1 MMSPKKKLR
10 ELRSRGEG
18 SRMQLNNHET
28 ASMNRREFSRVSVL
42 LPFGLRI
49 ISPEERDAS
58 QAKLFGEAIYSEL
71 STLPEIGD
79 AHLSVWMKAINAKL
93 DAVMRMIALYQ
104 GGFQSLPLK
113 AVTIGAGGMDFLSKT
128 DIPVGSALEI
138 KIILFSLPPVAVQL
152 YGEVLSSGEKNGQ
165 FRIALKF
172 LDMDEQIRKEIV
184 RFVFEKEREILRAK
198 RGEKDYS

>member
-1 MMSPKKKLR
+1 MMSPKKLR

-49 ISPEERDAS
+49 ISQEERDAS

>member
-1 MMSPKKKLR
+1 LKKNDKPTFINKR
-10 ELRSRGEG
+10 D
-18 SRMQLNNHET
+18 
-28 ASMNRREFSRVSVL
+28 FSRVSTL

-49 ISPEERDAS
+49 TSPEEHDTFR
-58 QAKLFGEAIYSEL
+58 AKLYGEAIYSEL

-79 AHLSVWMKAINAKL
+79 AHLSVWLKTLNAKL

-113 AVTIGAGGMDFLSKT
+113 PVTISAGGMDFLHEA
-128 DIPVGSALEI
+128 DIPLGSILEI
-138 KIILFSLPPVAVQL
+138 KVILFSLPPVAVQL
-152 YGEVLSSGEKNGQ
+152 YGKVLSSGPQNDQ

-172 LDMDEQIRKEIV
+172 LVMDEHIRNEIV

-198 RGEKDYS
+198 RGEKDFS

>member
-1 MMSPKKKLR
+1 
-10 ELRSRGEG
+10 
-18 SRMQLNNHET
+18 
-28 ASMNRREFSRVSVL
+28 MNRREFSRVSTL

-49 ISPEERDAS
+49 ISPEERNTS
-58 QAKLFGEAIYSEL
+58 RAKLYGEAIYSEL

-79 AHLSVWMKAINAKL
+79 AHLSVWLKTLNAKL
-93 DAVMRMIALYQ
+93 DAVMRMIAIYQ

-113 AVTIGAGGMDFLSKT
+113 AVTISAGGMDFLFET
-128 DIPVGSALEI
+128 DFPLGSVLEV

-152 YGEVLSSGEKNGQ
+152 YGEVLSSRPQNGQ

-172 LDMDEQIRKEIV
+172 LGMDEHIRNEIV

>member
-1 MMSPKKKLR
+1 MMSPKKLR